1 MTMKTRQPTTY
12 GTQQKQFKRKVYSDT
27 ITPQEARKAMN
38 RQPNSKSKAAGKRRT
53 RHSQSQ
59 QKEGDHENQS
69 RDK

>member
-1 MTMKTRQPTTY
+1 MGLSKSSS
-12 GTQQKQFKRKVYSDT
+12 KREVQSDT

-59 QKEGDHENQS
+59 QKEGDHKNQN
-69 RDK
+69 RND